1 MYKNKQINFFWV
13 RLKVFLYKE
22 ERIMSNIIRYRAPS
36 LLHQLHR
43 LSQEWDQLF
52 EPNYASFEDSS
63 LVETGHWVPAV
74 DIKEEP
80 TRFVLYADIPG
91 VDPKDIEI
99 SMQSGILTIKG
110 ERVVIPQE
118 ESEGYTRV
126 ERSKGRFYRRFSLP
140 DTADSDKITAEGKQ
154 GVLRVIIPKRDKASV
169 KRVKVED
176 KKD

>member
-1 MYKNKQINFFWV
+1 
-13 RLKVFLYKE
+13 
-22 ERIMSNIIRYRAPS
+22 MSNIIRYRAPS
-36 LLHQLHR
+36 LLHHLHR

-52 EPNYASFEDSS
+52 EPNHAPFEDSS
-63 LVETGHWVPAV
+63 LVETGHWAPAV

-99 SMQSGILTIKG
+99 SMESGILTIKG
-110 ERVVIPQE
+110 ERVVTKQE
-118 ESEGYTRV
+118 ESEGYTRL
-126 ERSKGRFYRRFSLP
+126 ERSKGRFYRRFALP

-154 GVLRVIIPKRDKASV
+154 GVLRVIIPKRDKSPV
-169 KRVKVED
+169 KKIKVED

>member
-1 MYKNKQINFFWV
+1 
-13 RLKVFLYKE
+13 
-22 ERIMSNIIRYRAPS
+22 MSNIIRYRVPS

-52 EPNYASFEDSS
+52 EPNHPPFEDSS
-63 LVETGHWVPAV
+63 LVETGHWAPAV

-99 SMQSGILTIKG
+99 SMESGILTIKG
-110 ERVVIPQE
+110 ERVVTKQE
-118 ESEGYTRV
+118 ENEGYTRA

-140 DTADSDKITAEGKQ
+140 DTADYNKITAEGKQ
-154 GVLRVIIPKRDKASV
+154 GVLRVIIPKRDKAPV
-169 KRVKVED
+169 KKIKVED